1 MFNIYDGREHF
12 FQWDL
17 QQKLIVNDES
27 INEVHFCNKTD
38 DCSLVVKV
46 EEYEGDRVA
55 NVPNILLQDSWTIH
69 AYAFAAN
76 YTKVEQ
82 CFKVVPRSKPA
93 DYIYTETEVA
103 TLEKMEQAIDRI
115 EENIGEVA
123 RDYLTENKEELLSG
137 FATED
142 YVSNT
147 INEALAAKGYAT
159 EEDVAGAVKGLA
171 TEAYVTEA
179 VKDLA
184 TETYVTESIEE
195 ALSEYVPEV
204 PETGGGA
211 SSWDELTNKP
221 FYSEATETILY
232 ENNEIAIDSTNDG
245 TSQYP
250 YYQSVLSG
258 WTQAKW
264 NKLKTDKAYYVTYEG
279 NEYQCRCIFDG
290 DNRYLGNLSITNAKE
305 LDTKENF
312 LVKFTKGKIL
322 TGGDS
327 NYTYNAYIVLKD
339 KPTSGKDYSLKI
351 VELDSLDKVKTLDE
365 RFIPATIART
375 DDLAGYAS
383 MEQVEEKGYIT
394 MAQVTAKGYT
404 TLTEVEAKGY
414 QTAAQVNTLISEAL
428 GVIEN
433 GAY

>member
-17 QQKLIVNDES
+17 EQKLIVLDDT

-69 AYAFAAN
+69 AYAYAAN

-93 DYIYTETEVA
+93 DYVYTETEIV
-103 TLEKMEQAIDRI
+103 TIQRIEEAIERI

-123 RDYLTENKEELLSG
+123 RDYLTENKDELLSG

-147 INEALAAKGYAT
+147 INDALAANDY
-159 EEDVAGAVKGLA
+159 A

-184 TETYVTESIEE
+184 TEAYVTESIEE
-195 ALSEYVPEV
+195 ALSEYAPEL
-204 PETGGGA
+204 PETGGTGA

-221 FYSEATETILY
+221 FYSKATETVLY
-232 ENNEIAIDSTNDG
+232 ENNTVAIDDTNDG

-250 YYQSVLSG
+250 YYQGNLAG
-258 WTQAKW
+258 WTQTGW
-264 NKLKTDKAYYVTYEG
+264 SNLKTDKAYFVTYEG

-290 DNRYLGNLSITNAKE
+290 NNRYLGNLSIISAAE

-312 LVKFTKGKIL
+312 LIKFTKALVQG
-322 TGGDS
+322 TT
-327 NYTYNAYIVLKD
+327 YTYNAYIVLKD
-339 KPTSGKDYSLKI
+339 KPVLGKNYSVKI
-351 VELDSLDKVKTLDE
+351 VELDNLENVKTLDE

-383 MEQVEEKGYIT
+383 MEQVE
-394 MAQVTAKGYT
+394 
-404 TLTEVEAKGY
+404 AKGY
-414 QTAAQVNTLISEAL
+414 QTAAQVNTLITNAL

>member
-17 QQKLIVNDES
+17 EQKLIVLDDT

-69 AYAFAAN
+69 AYAYAAN

-93 DYIYTETEVA
+93 DYVYTETEIV
-103 TLEKMEQAIDRI
+103 TIQRIEEAIERI

-123 RDYLTENKEELLSG
+123 RDYLTENKDELLSG

-147 INEALAAKGYAT
+147 INDALAANDY
-159 EEDVAGAVKGLA
+159 A

-184 TETYVTESIEE
+184 TEAYVTESIEE
-195 ALSEYVPEV
+195 ALSEYAPEL

-221 FYSEATETILY
+221 FYSKATETVLY
-232 ENNEIAIDSTNDG
+232 ENNTVAIDDTNDG

-250 YYQSVLSG
+250 YYQGNLAG
-258 WTQAKW
+258 WTQTGW
-264 NKLKTDKAYYVTYEG
+264 SNLKTDKAYFVTYEG

-290 DNRYLGNLSITNAKE
+290 NNRYLGNLSIISAAE

-312 LVKFTKGKIL
+312 LIKFTKALVQG
-322 TGGDS
+322 TT
-327 NYTYNAYIVLKD
+327 YTYNAYIVLKD
-339 KPTSGKDYSLKI
+339 KPVLGKNYSVKI
-351 VELDSLDKVKTLDE
+351 VELDNLENVKTLDE

-383 MEQVEEKGYIT
+383 MEQVE
-394 MAQVTAKGYT
+394 
-404 TLTEVEAKGY
+404 AKGY
-414 QTAAQVNTLISEAL
+414 QTAAQVNTLITNAL